1 MRILIVED
9 EFNLADVIASRLRKE
24 KYTVDI
30 STDGDDGSYKAM
42 TNIYDLIIL
51 DVMLPYKDGFTI
63 LKELKENNIK
73 AQVIMLTAMDGIEDK
88 LNGFKGG
95 ADDYLT
101 KPFHLEELVAR
112 VNIKL
117 KKDINSNNDYLEYGD
132 IRLDLNKKKIININ
146 NNEEIDVLCKEF
158 LLLECL
164 LRNKDQV
171 VSKEFI
177 YDYVWGMDNESI
189 SNNLE
194 AYISFI
200 RRKLKAIDSTVN
212 IKALRGLGYKLE
224 VNHE

>member
-24 KYTVDI
+24 KYIVDI

-73 AQVIMLTAMDGIEDK
+73 AQVIMLTAMDGIDDK

-132 IRLDLNKKKIININ
+132 IRLDLNKKKIVNIN

-200 RRKLKAIDSTVN
+200 RRKFKAIDSTVN

>member
-1 MRILIVED
+1 MRVLIVED

-51 DVMLPYKDGFTI
+51 DVMLPYKDGFAI

-117 KKDINSNNDYLEYGD
+117 KKDINSKNDYLEYGD
-132 IRLDLNKKKIININ
+132 IRLDLNKKKIVNIKT
-146 NNEEIDVLCKEF
+146 NEEIDVLCKEF

-164 LRNKDQV
+164 LKNKEQV

-177 YDYVWGMDNESI
+177 YDYVWGMDNESV

-200 RRKLKAIDSTVN
+200 RRKFKAIDSTVN

>member
-132 IRLDLNKKKIININ
+132 IRLDLNKKKIVNIN

-171 VSKEFI
+171 VSREFI
-177 YDYVWGMDNESI
+177 YDYVWGMDNESV

-200 RRKLKAIDSTVN
+200 RRKFKAIDSTVN

-224 VNHE
+224 ANHE

>member
-24 KYTVDI
+24 KYTVDV

-51 DVMLPYKDGFTI
+51 DVMLPYKDGFTV

-132 IRLDLNKKKIININ
+132 IRLDLNKKKIVNIN

-171 VSKEFI
+171 VSREFI
-177 YDYVWGMDNESI
+177 YDYVWGMDNESV
-189 SNNLE
+189 SKNLE

-200 RRKLKAIDSTVN
+200 RRKFKAIDSTVN

>member
-194 AYISFI
+194 AYVSFI

>member
-24 KYTVDI
+24 KYIVDI

-132 IRLDLNKKKIININ
+132 IRLDLNKKKIVNIN

-194 AYISFI
+194 AYVSFI

-224 VNHE
+224 ANHE

>member
-132 IRLDLNKKKIININ
+132 IRLDLNKKKIVNIN

-177 YDYVWGMDNESI
+177 YDYVWGMDNESV

>member
-9 EFNLADVIASRLRKE
+9 EFNLADVIASRLKKE

-117 KKDINSNNDYLEYGD
+117 KKGINSNNDYLEYGD
-132 IRLDLNKKKIININ
+132 IRLDLNKKKIINITTK
-146 NNEEIDVLCKEF
+146 EEIDVLCKEF

-171 VSKEFI
+171 ISKEFI
-177 YDYVWGMDNESI
+177 YDYVWGMDNESL

-194 AYISFI
+194 AYISCI
-200 RRKLKAIDSTVN
+200 RRKLKAIDSVVN

-224 VNHE
+224 ANYE

>member
-132 IRLDLNKKKIININ
+132 IRLDLNKKKIINIKT
-146 NNEEIDVLCKEF
+146 NEEIDVLCKEF

-200 RRKLKAIDSTVN
+200 RRKFKAIDSTVN

>member
-132 IRLDLNKKKIININ
+132 IRLDLNKKKIINIKT
-146 NNEEIDVLCKEF
+146 NEEIDVLCKEF

-177 YDYVWGMDNESI
+177 YDYVWGMDNASV

-194 AYISFI
+194 AYVSFL

>member
-132 IRLDLNKKKIININ
+132 IRLDLNKKKIINIKT
-146 NNEEIDVLCKEF
+146 NEEIDVLCKEF

-194 AYISFI
+194 AYVSFI

>member
-117 KKDINSNNDYLEYGD
+117 KKDINNNNDYLEYGD
-132 IRLDLNKKKIININ
+132 IRLDLNKKKIVNIN

-171 VSKEFI
+171 VSREFI

>member
-132 IRLDLNKKKIININ
+132 IRLDLNKKKIVNIN

-171 VSKEFI
+171 VSREFI
-177 YDYVWGMDNESI
+177 YDYVWGMDNESV

-200 RRKLKAIDSTVN
+200 RRKFKAIDSTVN

>member
-132 IRLDLNKKKIININ
+132 IRLDLNKKKIINIKT
-146 NNEEIDVLCKEF
+146 NEEIDVLCKEF

-177 YDYVWGMDNESI
+177 YDYVWGMDNESV

-194 AYISFI
+194 AYVSFI

>member
-117 KKDINSNNDYLEYGD
+117 KKDINSNNDYLDYGD
-132 IRLDLNKKKIININ
+132 IKLDLNKKKIINIKT
-146 NNEEIDVLCKEF
+146 NEEIDVLCKEF

-164 LRNKDQV
+164 LRNKEQV

>member
-24 KYTVDI
+24 KYNVDI
-30 STDGDDGSYKAM
+30 STDGDDGSYKVM

-132 IRLDLNKKKIININ
+132 IRLDLNKKKIVNIN

-171 VSKEFI
+171 VSREFI
-177 YDYVWGMDNESI
+177 YDYVWGMDNESV

-200 RRKLKAIDSTVN
+200 RRKFKAIDSTVN

-224 VNHE
+224 VYHE

>member
-73 AQVIMLTAMDGIEDK
+73 AQVIMLTAMDGIDDK

-117 KKDINSNNDYLEYGD
+117 KKDINNNNDYLEYGD
-132 IRLDLNKKKIININ
+132 IRLDLNKKKIVNIN

-194 AYISFI
+194 AYVSFI

-224 VNHE
+224 ANHE

>member
-117 KKDINSNNDYLEYGD
+117 KKDINNNNDYLEYGD
-132 IRLDLNKKKIININ
+132 IRLDLNKKKIVNIN

-171 VSKEFI
+171 VSREFI

-194 AYISFI
+194 AYVSFI

>member
-132 IRLDLNKKKIININ
+132 IRLDLNKKKIVNIN

-194 AYISFI
+194 AYVSFI

>member
-9 EFNLADVIASRLRKE
+9 EFNLADVIASRLKKE

-117 KKDINSNNDYLEYGD
+117 KKSINSDNNYLEYGD
-132 IRLDLNKKKIININ
+132 IRLDLNKKKIINTN
-146 NNEEIDVLCKEF
+146 TKEEIDVLCKEF

>member
-24 KYTVDI
+24 KYIVDI

-132 IRLDLNKKKIININ
+132 IRLDLNKKKIVNIKT
-146 NNEEIDVLCKEF
+146 NEEIDVLCKEF

-177 YDYVWGMDNESI
+177 YDYVWGMDNESV

-194 AYISFI
+194 AYVSFI

-224 VNHE
+224 ANHE

>member
-42 TNIYDLIIL
+42 ANIYDLIIL

-132 IRLDLNKKKIININ
+132 IRLDLNKKKIVNIN

-171 VSKEFI
+171 VSREFI
-177 YDYVWGMDNESI
+177 YDYVWGMDNESV

-200 RRKLKAIDSTVN
+200 RRKFKAIDSTVN

>member
-1 MRILIVED
+1 MRVLIVED

-73 AQVIMLTAMDGIEDK
+73 AQVIMLTAMDGIDDK

-132 IRLDLNKKKIININ
+132 IRLDLNKKKIVNIN
-146 NNEEIDVLCKEF
+146 DNEEIDVLCKEF

-171 VSKEFI
+171 VSREFI
-177 YDYVWGMDNESI
+177 YDYVWGMDNESV

>member
-24 KYTVDI
+24 KYTVDV

-132 IRLDLNKKKIININ
+132 IRLDLNKKKIVNIN
-146 NNEEIDVLCKEF
+146 NDEEIDVLCKEF

-171 VSKEFI
+171 VSREFI
-177 YDYVWGMDNESI
+177 YDYVWGMDNESV

-194 AYISFI
+194 AYVSFI

-224 VNHE
+224 ANHE

>member
-1 MRILIVED
+1 MRVLIVED

-132 IRLDLNKKKIININ
+132 IRLDLNKKKIINIKT
-146 NNEEIDVLCKEF
+146 NEEIDVLCKEF

-164 LRNKDQV
+164 LKNKEQV

-177 YDYVWGMDNESI
+177 YDYVWGMDNESV

-200 RRKLKAIDSTVN
+200 RRKFKAIDSTVN

>member
-132 IRLDLNKKKIININ
+132 IRLDLNKKKIVNIKT
-146 NNEEIDVLCKEF
+146 NEEIDVLCKEF

-164 LRNKDQV
+164 LKNKDQV

-200 RRKLKAIDSTVN
+200 RRKFKAIDSAVN

>member
-9 EFNLADVIASRLRKE
+9 EFNLADVIASRLKKE

-117 KKDINSNNDYLEYGD
+117 KKSINSDNNYLEYGD
-132 IRLDLNKKKIININ
+132 IRLDLNKKKIINTN
-146 NNEEIDVLCKEF
+146 TKEEIDVLCKEF

-224 VNHE
+224 ANYE

>member
-132 IRLDLNKKKIININ
+132 IRLDLNKKKIVNIKT
-146 NNEEIDVLCKEF
+146 NEEIDVLCKEF

-164 LRNKDQV
+164 LKNKEQV

-200 RRKLKAIDSTVN
+200 RRKFKAIDSTVN

>member
-73 AQVIMLTAMDGIEDK
+73 AQVIMLTAMDGIDDK

-132 IRLDLNKKKIININ
+132 IRLDLNKKKIVNIN

-194 AYISFI
+194 AYVSFI

-224 VNHE
+224 ANHE

>member
-132 IRLDLNKKKIININ
+132 IRLDLNKKKIVNIN

-194 AYISFI
+194 AYVSFI
-200 RRKLKAIDSTVN
+200 RRKFKAIDSTVN

>member
-117 KKDINSNNDYLEYGD
+117 KKDINNNDYLEYGD
-132 IRLDLNKKKIININ
+132 IRLDLNKKKIVNIN

-171 VSKEFI
+171 VSREFI
-177 YDYVWGMDNESI
+177 YDYVWGMDNESV

>member
-24 KYTVDI
+24 KYIVDI

-117 KKDINSNNDYLEYGD
+117 KKDINNNNDYLEYGD
-132 IRLDLNKKKIININ
+132 IRLDLNKKKIVNIN

-194 AYISFI
+194 AYVSFI

>member
-24 KYTVDI
+24 KYTVDV

-132 IRLDLNKKKIININ
+132 IRLDLNKKKIINIKT
-146 NNEEIDVLCKEF
+146 NEEIDVLCKEF

-164 LRNKDQV
+164 LKNKEQV

-177 YDYVWGMDNESI
+177 YDYVWGMDNESV

-200 RRKLKAIDSTVN
+200 RRKFKAIDSTVN

>member
-1 MRILIVED
+1 MRILVVED
-9 EFNLADVIASRLRKE
+9 EYNLADVIASRLRDE

-30 STDGDDGSYKAM
+30 SADGDDGSYKAM

-73 AQVIMLTAMDGIEDK
+73 AQIIMLTAMDGIEDK
-88 LNGFKGG
+88 LNGFKCG

-117 KKDINSNNDYLEYGD
+117 KKDITSNNNYLEYND
-132 IRLDLNKKKIININ
+132 IRLDLNKKKIINTN
-146 NNEEIDVLCKEF
+146 TNEEIDVLCKEF

-164 LRNKDQV
+164 LRNKEQII
-171 VSKEFI
+171 SKEFI

-194 AYISFI
+194 VYISFI
-200 RRKLKAIDSTVN
+200 RKKLKAIESIVN
-212 IKALRGLGYKLE
+212 IKAHRGLGYKLE
-224 VNHE
+224 VNCE

>member
-200 RRKLKAIDSTVN
+200 RRKLKAIDSIVN

>member
-24 KYTVDI
+24 KYTVDV

-117 KKDINSNNDYLEYGD
+117 KKDINNNDYLKYGD
-132 IRLDLNKKKIININ
+132 IRLDLNKKKIVNIN

-164 LRNKDQV
+164 LKNKEQV

-177 YDYVWGMDNESI
+177 YDYVWGMDNESV

-200 RRKLKAIDSTVN
+200 RRKFKAIDSTVN